1 MNQSLNSL
9 ELFNYA
15 NKIELNMG
23 QQTIGKPRGKFSRR
37 GIILASFFLLG
48 NLNYVLFLQCI
59 KILIILHSIKNIYI
73 FLILIIADMAPNKSD
88 ANTNEQQKNSAQHT
102 NNSQLAKSV
111 SPSSSSSTS
120 SISTLPSNSNQN
132 DLNKHLN
139 SIKNKYITSKLRH
152 LICTKTKIPYF

>member
-59 KILIILHSIKNIYI
+59 KILIILHFIKKN
-73 FLILIIADMAPNKSD
+73 LILKIADMAPNKSD